1 MKARCETPG
10 TVRVRCATAVSSRY
24 VAAAQALRSVALNG
38 QPSTCAFHP
47 ATHVHNPA
55 HLRSALT
62 TKSATS
68 ARVMLPQTV
77 TSSAGEMQGKWFVG
91 GKLGSQYQPNPT
103 LKLWSGDHRTPSVR
117 GIVPPAAT
125 NYLEPV
131 LCLFFLQQHWL
142 EHLVD
147 LRRRRAPAARVGERV
162 WSSRGKAASL
172 IG

>member
-1 MKARCETPG
+1 M
-10 TVRVRCATAVSSRY
+10 RCATAVSSRY

-47 ATHVHNPA
+47 ATHVPNPA

-103 LKLWSGDHRTPSVR
+103 LKLTSQHAGACSRFRLQATWPHDNKRQLVPSLLR
-117 GIVPPAAT
+117 
-125 NYLEPV
+125 
-131 LCLFFLQQHWL
+131 
-142 EHLVD
+142 LV
-147 LRRRRAPAARVGERV
+147 ERV
-162 WSSRGKAASL
+162 EW
-172 IG
+172 